1 MPCFRAGS
9 AVRRIA
15 MAAAAVLALA
25 LTGVWQS
32 HRGALAAAGL
42 DKPITIV
49 VTFPPGGGTD
59 WLARR
64 LGAALQQ
71 RMGQSVVVENR
82 PGASGNIGAREVARA
97 AADGS
102 VLLMVNSAFAINP
115 GVYRQLDF
123 DPLRDFRAVFNAG
136 TIASVLVQPPERAV
150 QKSAAEDSAT
160 QDSAVAVGTPSLTE
174 ALAPSADGA
183 APAIASCGNGTPQH
197 MAAEMLAHA
206 THARLQHVPYKGC
219 GPAALAVA
227 AGQVPVGVVTI
238 STAASLIAD
247 GRLRA
252 LAVTGRQRS
261 AQLAGVPTLAELG
274 VADFAVEQWHGLLAP
289 AATPAPV
296 IDRLHRLLAQ
306 ILAEP
311 EMQQALREQGYV
323 PGRESAAQ
331 FGQLIAAD
339 MARYAAVTAQLGLK
353 VD

>member
-1 MPCFRAGS
+1 
-9 AVRRIA
+9 
-15 MAAAAVLALA
+15 
-25 LTGVWQS
+25 
-32 HRGALAAAGL
+32 
-42 DKPITIV
+42 
-49 VTFPPGGGTD
+49 
-59 WLARR
+59 
-64 LGAALQQ
+64 
-71 RMGQSVVVENR
+71 
-82 PGASGNIGAREVARA
+82 
-97 AADGS
+97 
-102 VLLMVNSAFAINP
+102 
-115 GVYRQLDF
+115 
-123 DPLRDFRAVFNAG
+123 
-136 TIASVLVQPPERAV
+136 
-150 QKSAAEDSAT
+150 
-160 QDSAVAVGTPSLTE
+160 
-174 ALAPSADGA
+174 
-183 APAIASCGNGTPQH
+183 
-197 MAAEMLAHA
+197 MLAQA

-238 STAASLIAD
+238 STAAPLIAD

-261 AQLAGVPTLAELG
+261 AQLAGVPTLVELG